1 VSAYV
6 AGIDGGQSSTTA
18 VVVRED
24 GTLLGRGVAAPAA
37 HVDEPPGSTRC
48 ADASAIAL
56 DRALEAA
63 ELPRATTLAAVHVGL
78 SGWDEAFDGAPLT
91 LAARSIRLGHD
102 APIAL
107 AGAVAA
113 RPAVV
118 VIAGTGSVA
127 YGEDAAGNAVRVG
140 GWGSLFGDAGSAFA
154 LARDALA
161 SAMDQDDRGA
171 SSPLG
176 EAALAF
182 FDRGDLRMLATAAV
196 QGRITRG
203 ELAAFARVVHD
214 AARLGDAEARALV
227 DGAAD
232 ALATLAVTVLERLG
246 VGTRDTAPVSVPV
259 ALAGGSFASERFF
272 MQTCKR
278 LSELAPG
285 ALPIRPRYEPAIG
298 AALLAF
304 TEAGLVPP
312 SQIVEP

>member
-1 VSAYV
+1 MSAYL

-18 VVVRED
+18 VVVRDD
-24 GTLLGRGVAAPAA
+24 GTLLGRGIAGPAA
-37 HVDEPPGSTRC
+37 HVDEPPGSTTC
-48 ADASAIAL
+48 ADACASALGRAL
-56 DRALEAA
+56 DAA
-63 ELPRATTLAAVHVGL
+63 GLPRTTTLAAVHVGL

-91 LAARSIRLGHD
+91 LGARSIRLGHD

-107 AGAVAA
+107 AGAVAS
-113 RPAVV
+113 RPALV

-127 YGEDAAGNAVRVG
+127 YGEDGAGNAVRVG
-140 GWGSLFGDAGSAFA
+140 GWGYLFGDAGSAFA
-154 LARDALA
+154 IARDALA
-161 SAMDQDDRGA
+161 YAMDQDDRGA

-182 FDRGDLRMLATAAV
+182 FDRGDLRALATAAM
-196 QGRITRG
+196 QGRISRG

-232 ALATLAVTVLERLG
+232 ALATLAATALERLG
-246 VGTRDTAPVSVPV
+246 VGNRSVPV

-272 MQTCKR
+272 THARER
-278 LSELAPG
+278 LVELAPG
-285 ALPIRPRYEPAIG
+285 ARVIRPLHEAAVG

-304 TEAGLVPP
+304 AEAGLTAPDR
-312 SQIVEP
+312 IVEP